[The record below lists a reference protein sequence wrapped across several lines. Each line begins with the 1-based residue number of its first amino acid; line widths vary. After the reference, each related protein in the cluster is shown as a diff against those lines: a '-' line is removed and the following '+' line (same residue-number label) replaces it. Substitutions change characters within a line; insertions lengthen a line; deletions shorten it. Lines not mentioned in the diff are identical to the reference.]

1 MCYGN
6 LQGSSLNTF
15 LFISKARQVYLM
27 LSVNFLNFL
36 LQSLETVGSK
46 EEVLNL
52 LVRRTEQCKKLE
64 SKISGTHTSKVHR
77 ISIVP
82 VEWDFFLD
90 TCLL

>member
-1 MCYGN
+1 
-6 LQGSSLNTF
+6 
-15 LFISKARQVYLM
+15 M

-82 VEWDFFLD
+82 VEWDFFLRYMLAITTYLKVPLHYSTVVFD
-90 TCLL
+90 L

>member
-1 MCYGN
+1 
-6 LQGSSLNTF
+6 
-15 LFISKARQVYLM
+15 M

-64 SKISGTHTSKVHR
+64 SKISGTHASTGKVHR

-82 VEWDFFLD
+82 VEWDFFFD
-90 TCLL
+90 TCWL

>member
-1 MCYGN
+1 MCYGK

-82 VEWDFFLD
+82 VEWDFFFD
-90 TCLL
+90 ACLL